1 MRKNKISI
9 ATFFS
14 ILAILIT
21 LSVVAISSATTAVF
35 FSKECVDNFYLSAET
50 QLSEFSDSISMFF
63 SSKEI
68 ELNVFA

>member
-21 LSVVAISSATTAVF
+21 ITVVAICSATTAVF
-35 FSKECVDNFYLSAET
+35 FQRACLENFYSSAEAE
-50 QLSEFSDSISMFF
+50 LSEFSDSISMFF
-63 SSKEI
+63 GAKEI
-68 ELNVFA
+68 